1 MTKMFSLTPAEMEA
15 TLFARDDLDG
25 EHLEPGQSSARGRRR
40 PRLSGAPRRLLC
52 RADGTLWL
60 GPRGARGNNV
70 SPPSEVSD
78 TFRARIAKDNQ
89 LDIELYEFARQLMAI
104 REVAVDGR

>member
-1 MTKMFSLTPAEMEA
+1 MNT
-15 TLFARDDLDG
+15 
-25 EHLEPGQSSARGRRR
+25 
-40 PRLSGAPRRLLC
+40 
-52 RADGTLWL
+52 
-60 GPRGARGNNV
+60 

-104 REVAVDGR
+104 REVAVDGC